1 MILLL
6 FGAGLRLTLLRQ
18 LAVQFRF
25 GDLDKLGHEGLESTE
40 LGIWSGFRAG
50 LHPELLYYQSPEPLL
65 FKVEDDGIPNLV
77 EHKYTDAAGNS
88 K

>member
-25 GDLDKLGHEGLESTE
+25 GDLDKLGH
-40 LGIWSGFRAG
+40 AG